1 MLELL
6 SFRRHHDTFSL
17 YEAAG
22 SAENTKMA
30 DAYERGTV
38 LHIHDSSG
46 AYKNPD
52 QAYQERIAKL
62 RAQHRK
68 DLAALSSPAKRRDIE
83 NKSRQS
89 AEGYLQSLEQN
100 HGVNRR
106 DITHVHHTNKGID
119 SVIGREVDRKQ
130 NPHDL
135 MVEFSKQNG
144 KKVKKGEGFHG
155 SSLKATTGT
164 ASNTPIASF
173 DRDSGIGTN
182 LTGIWTKHLHNAG
195 LGGKQIST
203 ADSFKPERKR
213 LQTQQKIINSYRAGQ
228 AEAAT
233 HHANAFNAAKLSA
246 QKEHLRGV
254 LKLKPDVG
262 FDLTK
267 GDGSSVPIEKSP
279 HADAI
284 NRAKSFT
291 TEVRKN
297 VVHFFDH
304 NGNHIGM
311 VEHRGVKGPMAAL
324 QANAKL
330 GTLKPPKA
338 PKKVS

>member
-1 MLELL
+1 MLKLL
-6 SFRRHHDTFSL
+6 SFKEYDDLPEEIQES
-17 YEAAG
+17 AG

-38 LHIHDSSG
+38 LHIHDNSG

-52 QAYQERIAKL
+52 PVYQEKIAKI
-62 RAQHRK
+62 RAQHKK
-68 DLAALSSPAKRRDIE
+68 DLEALSTPAKRKDIE
-83 NKSRQS
+83 EKSRRS
-89 AEGYLQSLEQN
+89 AEGYLSSLEQN
-100 HGVNRR
+100 HGVDRK

-119 SVIGREVDRKQ
+119 GIIGREVDRKQ

-135 MVEFSKQNG
+135 MVEFSRQNG

-182 LTGIWTKHLHNAG
+182 IAGVWKKHLHNAG
-195 LGGKQIST
+195 LDGKQIST
-203 ADSFKPERKR
+203 ADSFRPQRKK
-213 LQTQQKIINSYRAGQ
+213 LQTQKRIVDSYRAGQ

-233 HHANAFNAAKLSA
+233 HHAGAFNSANLEA

-254 LKLKPDVG
+254 LKLRPDVG

-267 GDGSSVPIEKSP
+267 GDGSSVPIESSP
-279 HADAI
+279 HARAI
-284 NRAKSFT
+284 DRAKSFS

-297 VVHFFDH
+297 VVHFFDDR
-304 NGNHIGM
+304 GNHIGM

-330 GTLKPPKA
+330 GTLKPAKT
-338 PKKVS
+338 SR

>member
-1 MLELL
+1 MLNIL
-6 SFRRHHDTFSL
+6 SFKEHHELPEDL
-17 YEAAG
+17 QEAAG

-30 DAYERGTV
+30 DAYERGTI
-38 LHIHDSSG
+38 LHIHDNSA

-52 QAYQERIAKL
+52 PAYQEGITRL
-62 RAQHRK
+62 RAQHKK
-68 DLAALSSPAKRRDIE
+68 DLAALSSPAKRKDIQQ
-83 NKSRQS
+83 KSRQS
-89 AEGYLQSLEQN
+89 AEGYLNSLQAN
-100 HGVNRR
+100 HGVNRK

-119 SVIGREVDRKQ
+119 DIIGREVDRKQ

-135 MVEFSKQNG
+135 MVQFSRQNG
-144 KKVKKGEGFHG
+144 KKVKGVHG

-182 LTGIWTKHLHNAG
+182 IAGVWKKHLRNAG
-195 LGGKQIST
+195 LDGKQIST
-203 ADSFKPERKR
+203 ADSFKPQRKKM
-213 LQTQQKIINSYRAGQ
+213 QTQKKIIDSYRAGQ
-228 AEAAT
+228 AEVAT
-233 HHANAFNAAKLSA
+233 HHANTFNAARLNA
-246 QKEHLRGV
+246 QKEHLRGI

-267 GDGSSVPIEKSP
+267 GDGSSVPIEQSP
-279 HADAI
+279 HALAI
-284 NRAKSFT
+284 NKAKSFS

-304 NGNHIGM
+304 NGNHVGM

-324 QANAKL
+324 QANGKL
-330 GTLKPPKA
+330 GTLKPPRA
-338 PKKVS
+338 AKKG